1 MSKKLFLMT
10 AIFTAVVGASIS
22 LFSLVGAAIANAAEI
37 KLLSGRGFSPV
48 LDALVGEFERTTGH
62 KVTISYGPG
71 HKISERIRGGEMVD
85 MVILPL
91 PLINELVKQD
101 KIVGGSTVN
110 IAHSDVGMGIRAGAQ
125 KPDTSSLDAFKRSLL
140 ATKVIVLSDPKI
152 GATTNAYFMRML
164 ERLGIADQMKA
175 KVKFVSDAH
184 TADYVAKGE
193 AEIAVQLGNELLAV
207 PGIEFVPLPSE
218 FQTKDFIFSA
228 GIATNAKDAEAS
240 RALIQFLA
248 APAAIPVIK
257 AKHLD
262 PG

>member
-1 MSKKLFLMT
+1 MSKKQLFMA
-10 AIFTAVVGASIS
+10 AIFTAVAGASFS
-22 LFSLVGAAIANAAEI
+22 LFGLVGAANANAAEI

-48 LDALVGEFERTTGH
+48 LDALGGEFERTTGH

-71 HKISERIRGGEMVD
+71 HKISERIRDGEMVD
-85 MVILPL
+85 MAILPS
-91 PLINELVKQD
+91 PLINELVKQG

-110 IAHSDVGMGIRAGAQ
+110 IAHSDVGMGIRAGTQ

-140 ATKVIVLSDPKI
+140 AANVIVLSDPKI
-152 GATTNAYFMRML
+152 GATTNAYFTRML

-193 AEIAVQLGNELLAV
+193 ADIAVQLGNELLAV
-207 PGIEFVPLPSE
+207 PGIEFVPLPPE

-228 GIATNAKDAEAS
+228 GVSTGAKEPEAS
-240 RALIQFLA
+240 KALIQFLA

>member
-1 MSKKLFLMT
+1 MVKKSFAR
-10 AIFTAVVGASIS
+10 AIFVIAMAGASFFQLNLIE
-22 LFSLVGAAIANAAEI
+22 GTIANAAEL
-37 KLLSGRGFSPV
+37 KLFSGRGFSPV

-71 HKISERIRGGEMVD
+71 HKISERIRDGEMVD
-85 MVILPL
+85 MAILPL

-101 KIVGGSTVN
+101 KIVGGSAVN
-110 IAHSDVGMGIRAGAQ
+110 IARSDVGMGIRVGAQ

-140 ATKVIVLSDPKI
+140 ATNVIVLSDPKI
-152 GATTNAYFMRML
+152 GATTNAYFIRML

-175 KVKFVSDAH
+175 KLKFVSDAH

-193 AEIAVQLGNELLAV
+193 GDIAVQLGNELLAV
-207 PGIEFVPLPSE
+207 PGIEFVPLPTE

-228 GIATNAKDAEAS
+228 GIATNAKEAEAS
-240 RALIQFLA
+240 RALIKFLS
-248 APAAIPVIK
+248 APAAIPMIK